1 MQFLTAD
8 LLFTGKG
15 DALRNKVLV
24 LSNDNSIAEIVDL
37 QHFSTIGSEIQ
48 SFEGILCPG
57 FINTHCHLELSWAK
71 NLIAEGQ
78 GLNQFIQDLHHF
90 KKEITAETCLQAI
103 DKAYAEMQSTG
114 TVAVADICN
123 TTDTLKIKSLH
134 SIYFHS
140 FLEIFGSDPKQAN
153 TIIDKAIQLKK
164 AFDESQK
171 HPSSI
176 TPHATYSLSSELFAL
191 IGAISGSLI
200 SIHHQENED
209 ENILFAQGIGV
220 LAERRSKF
228 NPGIMP
234 FQASGKRPMESIASH
249 FNASLKLLFVHNTVT
264 QQQDIDFISHYF
276 KNAYWCLCPNANLYI
291 ENRLPDFNL
300 FTNNPLKVTLGTDS
314 LASNH
319 SLNIL
324 HEIQTIQN
332 HYPNLS
338 LADLLQWA
346 TYNGAEFLGISNK
359 AGSFKTNSKPG
370 VVWIKNVDIKQV
382 RLTSQSTSE
391 LIIPAAI

>member
-24 LSNDNSIAEIVDL
+24 LSDDNCIAEIVDL
-37 QHFSTIGSEIQ
+37 HDFPETDNELKNY
-48 SFEGILCPG
+48 EGILCPG
-57 FINTHCHLELSWAK
+57 FVNTHCHLELSWAK
-71 NLIAEGQ
+71 ELIPTGQ
-78 GLNQFIQDLHHF
+78 GLDSFIQNLQQI

-103 DKAYAEMQSTG
+103 EKAYHEMQSTG

-134 SIYFHS
+134 SIYFHN
-140 FLEIFGSDPKQAN
+140 FLEIFGSDPLYAN
-153 TIIDKAIQLKK
+153 IILEKATQQKR

-171 HPSSI
+171 YPSSI

-191 IGAISGSLI
+191 IGAISESIL
-200 SIHHQENED
+200 SIHHQENQD
-209 ENILFAQGIGV
+209 ENIFFSQGKGV
-220 LAERRSKF
+220 LAERRTRF
-228 NPGIMP
+228 NPGIIP
-234 FQASGKRPMESIASH
+234 FQACGKRPMESIATH
-249 FNASLKLLFVHNTVT
+249 FNAAVKLLLVHNTIT
-264 QQQDIDFISHYF
+264 LQQDIDFISHYF
-276 KNAYWCLCPNANLYI
+276 KNAYWCLCPNSNLYI
-291 ENRLPDFNL
+291 ENHLPDINL
-300 FTNNPLKVTLGTDS
+300 FKNNPLKVTLGTDS

-319 SLNIL
+319 SLNML

-332 HYPNLS
+332 HYPNHR

-346 TYNGAEFLGISNK
+346 TYNGAEFLGISDK
-359 AGSFKTNSKPG
+359 AGSFKTKSKPG
-370 VVWIKNVDIKQV
+370 VVWIKNVDLNQV